1 MGSSIT
7 SRITYQHEGSQ
18 KFEFKHVL
26 CEINSNIL
34 LSQDH
39 FLLGLGNLEDDVLGP
54 K

>member
-39 FLLGLGNLEDDVLGP
+39 FLLVLGNLEDDFLGP